1 MARTTPTVWV
11 TSWGRETRAEVQ
23 LAGAVAASIALDTPA
38 WVMWLERPTTSS
50 FAYPI
55 YDRQVGYIRAFMTVR
70 KERRQ
75 RGSHYWVAYR
85 RSGGRLRKIYL
96 GCSNQLSQQQ
106 LEGTAERF
114 LGMDTGVVSASGD
127 DREANTGRR

>member
-11 TSWGRETRAEVQ
+11 TSWGRERRAKVQ

-38 WVMWLERPTTSS
+38 WVMWLETPTTTS

-55 YDRQVGYIRAFMTVR
+55 YDRQVGYICAFMTVR

-96 GCSNQLSQQQ
+96 GCSDQLSQQQ

-114 LGMDTGVVSASGD
+114 LGMETGVVSASGD